1 MAAHDRSG
9 GIRRRDFL
17 HAAGAAAGTYAL
29 VVKAGPASAQPS
41 EESAPRFAPIAP
53 RDGAAAQAE
62 PTMRQVDL
70 ACDFLVAGGGMAGV
84 CAALAAARHGL
95 KVVLVQDRSRLG
107 GNASSEVRM
116 HMVGADHHG
125 NSPGWREGGIV
136 EEIRLEYAA
145 RNPHFAW
152 EMWDL
157 LLYDKVVSEPNITLL
172 LDSVLYGAEVRDGA
186 IQTVRVRS
194 DKTEHIYRIAAR
206 YFADCTGDCR
216 LGLEAGA
223 KLRTGHESRAEFGE
237 SLAPEQAGP
246 ETLGSSILFTSKDY
260 GKPMPFTP
268 PTWAR
273 KIVKEQLQFRSTN
286 SWDYGYWWIEWG
298 GHLDTVRENERIR
311 FELLS
316 IVMGVWDYVKN
327 SGNHPE
333 SANWAMDWIGMIPG
347 KRGSRRI
354 EGAHMLSQVDCE
366 GGWKSFHDGVSIGG
380 WPFDDHPPGGFDATA
395 ERPAVQIDVPEPY
408 NVPLRSLYSSNIAN
422 LFMAGRNI
430 SATHVAFTSTRVMA
444 TCAVQGQAIGTAAA
458 LCAAGSITPAAL
470 AADHAKVAALQQVLI
485 RDDQT
490 IRAARNED
498 PLDLARSAT
507 VSASATVPDSAP
519 ENVLTGETRDRV
531 DPMVN
536 PWVHRWGCPMG
547 ADVWLALTWDAPQTI
562 GHIQLTFDSG
572 FHRELTLTERVSYQ
586 NRIVKGPQPEVVRDY
601 RIEADAGDGR
611 GFVEVL
617 RAQGNV
623 QRLRRHTFEPIVA
636 KAVRIRIDATNGAD
650 TARIYEVRCYR
661 EAPGLV

>member
-1 MAAHDRSG
+1 MDDLSSG
-9 GIRRRDFL
+9 MRRRAFL
-17 HAAGAAAGTYAL
+17 QTAAGAAGTYAL
-29 VVKAGPASAQPS
+29 VVKAGGASAQPAADS
-41 EESAPRFAPIAP
+41 AVRFESIAP
-53 RDGAAAQAE
+53 GGDARAGDE
-62 PTMRQVDL
+62 PSMQRVDL
-70 ACDFLVAGGGMAGV
+70 DCDLCVAGGGMAGV

-95 KVVLVQDRSRLG
+95 KVILVQDRSRLG

-116 HMVGADHHG
+116 HIVGADCHG
-125 NSPGWREGGIV
+125 NRPGWREGGIL

-172 LDSVLYGAEVRDGA
+172 LDSVLYRAEVRDGA
-186 IQTVRVRS
+186 VAAVMVRC
-194 DKTEHIYRIAAR
+194 DKTEHLYRIAAR

-223 KLRTGHESRAEFGE
+223 ILRTGHESRSEFGE

-260 GKPMPFTP
+260 GKPMPYAP
-268 PTWAR
+268 PAWAR
-273 KIVKEQLQFRSTN
+273 KVVKEQLQFRSTN
-286 SWDYGYWWIEWG
+286 SWDYGFWWIEWG
-298 GHLDTVRENERIR
+298 GHLDTIRDNERIR
-311 FELLS
+311 YELLS
-316 IVMGVWDYVKN
+316 IVLGVWDYVKN

-333 SANWAMDWIGMIPG
+333 SANWAMDWIGMVPG

-366 GGWKSFHDGVSIGG
+366 GGWKAFHDGVSIGG
-380 WPFDDHPPGGFDATA
+380 WSFDNHPPGGFDATA

-408 NVPLRSLYSSNIAN
+408 NVPLRSLYSSNVAN

-458 LCAAGSITPAAL
+458 VCAAASLTPAAL
-470 AADHAKVAALQQVLI
+470 AADHAKVAALQQTLI

-490 IRAARNED
+490 IRAVRNND
-498 PLDLARSAT
+498 PLDLARSAK
-507 VSASATVPDSAP
+507 VAASATVPDSDP

-536 PWVHRWGCPMG
+536 PWTHRWGCPMG
-547 ADVWLALTWDAPQTI
+547 GEVWLALEWDAPQTI

-601 RIEADAGDGR
+601 RVEADAGDGR
-611 GFVEVL
+611 GFVEVV
-617 RAQGNV
+617 RVEGNV
-623 QRLRRHTFEPIVA
+623 QRLRRHSFPPVDA
-636 KAVRIRIDATNGAD
+636 KSIRIRIDATNGAD

-661 EAPGLV
+661 EAPRLV